1 MSIADRRGREK
12 EQRRS
17 DIINAAEKLFFSRGY
32 DDVSMDDIADEVE
45 LNKATLYL
53 YFKNKES
60 LFFAIVLRGAAILNS
75 MVYDG
80 IKNCNTGIEILD
92 AIAIAYFEFVKKYPD
107 YNRAYLYFRS
117 GRFGI
122 EDREDASKDV
132 LEILKLRQD
141 TFILTCNSVKQGIS
155 EGMICPDLDPVEVT
169 VFLTMIVKGLTEMR
183 PDLQNVLESRGIDK
197 HRFFADVA
205 GFVHCMLMNN
215 EKRDAK

>member
-12 EQRRS
+12 EQRRN
-17 DIINAAEKLFFSRGY
+17 DIINAAEKQFFSRGY

-60 LFFAIVLRGAAILNS
+60 LFFAVVLRGASILNS

-80 IKNCNTGIEILD
+80 IKSCNTGMEILD

-117 GRFGI
+117 GRFDI
-122 EDREDASKDV
+122 EDREDAGDV
-132 LEILKLRQD
+132 QEILKLRQD
-141 TFILTCNSVKQGIS
+141 TFMLTCNAVKQGIS
-155 EGMICPDLDPVEVT
+155 EDMIRPDLDPVEVT

-183 PDLQNVLESRGIDK
+183 PDFQNVLESRGIDQ
-197 HRFFADVA
+197 HQFFADVA
-205 GFVHCMLMNN
+205 GFVHRMLMNN
-215 EKRDAK
+215 EKIGAK